1 MATRIKQKAEARKKA
16 KAEAMPNAYLHGLDM
31 SARRIRVIADK
42 IRGQKLAWAMD
53 YLRTER
59 RAAAKHLRGV
69 LDSAMANADGR
80 GLDIDGLVVS
90 DVIVDKGALRKRFMP
105 RAQGR
110 ATKVRKQSAHI
121 RVRLSTVN

>member
-1 MATRIKQKAEARKKA
+1 MATRIRQKAEARKKA
-16 KAEAMPNAYLHGLDM
+16 RTESMPNAYLHGLDM

-69 LDSAMANADGR
+69 LDSAMANADDR

-121 RVRLSTVN
+121 RVRLSAAN

>member
-1 MATRIKQKAEARKKA
+1 MATRVKQKAEARKQA

-31 SARRIRVIADK
+31 SARRVRVIADK
-42 IRGQKLAWAMD
+42 IRGQSLAWAMD
-53 YLRTER
+53 YLRTEGR
-59 RAAAKHLRGV
+59 GAAKHLRSV

-80 GLDIDGLVVS
+80 GLNVDNLVVS

-110 ATKVRKQSAHI
+110 ATKIRKQSSHI
-121 RVRLSTVN
+121 RVRLSAVN